1 MVKWVGIEAYLG
13 DIYMDNTNDFAIKY
27 LACLAQSNMNS
38 DISYIY
44 IYIDSLYIIGRHF
57 QIDPFNLSQIHPPI
71 KCKV

>member
-44 IYIDSLYIIGRHF
+44 IYRLIIYYRETF
-57 QIDPFNLSQIHPPI
+57 SNRPI
-71 KCKV
+71 